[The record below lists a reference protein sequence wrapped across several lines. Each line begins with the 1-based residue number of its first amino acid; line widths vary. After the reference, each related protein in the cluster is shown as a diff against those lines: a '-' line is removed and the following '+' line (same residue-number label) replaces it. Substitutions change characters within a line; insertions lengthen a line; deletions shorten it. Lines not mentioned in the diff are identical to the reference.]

1 MKARAEGKKLHTNT
15 EIKCKPCFS
24 TSALH
29 TRTSNHT
36 RLLVPTRANNSHT
49 EMLGGIHPACNVQC
63 EQLQRYWTEVGKR
76 ERWFYKANSKLRFKV
91 WKKKTKAH
99 HLTLRED
106 SRRQPA
112 GGDAERQRGQLEMLG
127 LTTTTPSWPLAPQ
140 GTAVCVCCR
149 RLSWHPD
156 TCSTRRG
163 DFYPTTSVNSAPNT
177 LHLRNLTMLR
187 SPSSLLAWCPR
198 RAPPPAG
205 WALQR

>member
-63 EQLQRYWTEVGKR
+63 EPLQRYWREVGKM

-91 WKKKTKAH
+91 WKKKQR
-99 HLTLRED
+99 LTIWHCGRT
-106 SRRQPA
+106 A
-112 GGDAERQRGQLEMLG
+112 GGSQLEEMQKG
-127 LTTTTPSWPLAPQ
+127 SEGSW
-140 GTAVCVCCR
+140 R
-149 RLSWHPD
+149 
-156 TCSTRRG
+156 CS
-163 DFYPTTSVNSAPNT
+163 D
-177 LHLRNLTMLR
+177 
-187 SPSSLLAWCPR
+187 SPPPPPADRWPR
-198 RAPPPAG
+198 RAPRCACAAGGCAGTLTPAVQG
-205 WALQR
+205 VGISTQQHQ